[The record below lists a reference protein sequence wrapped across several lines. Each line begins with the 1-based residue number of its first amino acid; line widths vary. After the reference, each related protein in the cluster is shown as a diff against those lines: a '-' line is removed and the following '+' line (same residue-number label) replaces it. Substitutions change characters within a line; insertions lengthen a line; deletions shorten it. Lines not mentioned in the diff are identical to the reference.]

1 MPPEDFDPA
10 IDYKTRRASRLVV
23 DEAAQLSQSATYHVE
38 VNVRNVSPCGFMAEC
53 PEAVGIGSYVMLD
66 IPGLGRVQAQVRWQV
81 GPRIGG
87 MFTDPISLSRC
98 EWTGERHRRSADGAD
113 GGTRAGTP
121 FKGRRF

>member
-1 MPPEDFDPA
+1 MMDARTIPTPPEDFDPA
-10 IDYKTRRASRLVV
+10 IDYKPRRASRLAV
-23 DEAAQLSQSATYHVE
+23 DEAARLSRSATYHVE

-81 GPRIGG
+81 GARIGG

-98 EWTGERHRRSADGAD
+98 EWTGERTDDA
-113 GGTRAGTP
+113 
-121 FKGRRF
+121 